1 LKPPAAKGLLV
12 NCQPQPVAP
21 GALEHHVG
29 NGATDVHHARIAM
42 SKQEVG
48 TQSESALD
56 PERERLSVFVQHCD
70 HEVVIFE
77 ELRELANRRGTP

>member
-1 LKPPAAKGLLV
+1 M
-12 NCQPQPVAP
+12 QPQAVTPRT
-21 GALEHHVG
+21 LEHDVG
-29 NGATDVHHARIAM
+29 NRAADVHHAGIAM
-42 SKQEVG
+42 AEQEVRA
-48 TQSESALD
+48 QSESTLD